1 MTFDPWL
8 YVALAAGFVVGQ
20 VVPVRSPWVGRATLG
35 TVAVLVGLLG
45 ASLDSVAWTSL
56 VTAVP
61 LAVAFAL
68 VILGLTAA
76 FYLALALLRPAPTRP
91 PSGPPPAERA
101 PITLALLAALLAGFA
116 LGRVVAVP
124 YGPAIPWVL
133 YVLLALVGFGLH
145 LELAGLREV
154 WRPLSAAVGAALV
167 AALLFAIVD
176 RLALGASLATT
187 FGFGFYSFAG
197 PLVAARLGAVLGL
210 LAFLTNFLREDL
222 TMLLSPYLGPR
233 LGGGGLAALGG
244 ATSMDTTLYFVTRYG
259 DRDAGSLALA
269 NGLVLTVVATLV
281 LPAILAVP
289 L

>member
-56 VTAVP
+56 VTTVP

-76 FYLALALLRPAPTRP
+76 FYLGLARLRPAPTRP

-101 PITLALLAALLAGFA
+101 PITLALLAALLAGFT

-154 WRPLSAAVGAALV
+154 WRPLSAAVGAALI
-167 AALLFAIVD
+167 AALLFAAVD

-187 FGFGFYSFAG
+187 LGFGFYSFAG

-222 TMLLSPYLGPR
+222 TMLLAPYLGPR

>member
-20 VVPVRSPWVGRATLG
+20 VAPVRSPWVGRATLG

-76 FYLALALLRPAPTRP
+76 FYLALARLRPAPTRP